1 MSFGEN
7 KGLWISLGAVVL
19 ALIAILWI
27 LLSASPPTLV
37 ILLPETGDLK
47 KDDPVLWH
55 EFVVGKVTRIEPL
68 VNNQFGVTI
77 RLNEDYTS
85 RITQGTTFT
94 LRRRTLLGLVGRN
107 AIDIE
112 IPASPGRP
120 YQKGETVQGV
130 SPPAKTLVDQGKQ
143 LTIEYWRQLTGQ
155 ATALIEEYKQSPYK
169 KQVDD
174 ALQQLKALAEEG
186 ARQAADKLD
195 EFRKNHQQEIDRV
208 VEKLEQARDWMKKK
222 GDAPGAER
230 LQKEIDGLKKK

>member
-7 KGLWISLGAVVL
+7 KGLWLSLGAVVL

-37 ILLPETGDLK
+37 ILLPETGELR

-55 EFVVGKVTRIEPL
+55 EFAVGKVTRIEPL

-77 RLNEDYTS
+77 RLNEDYAS

-94 LRRRTLLGLVGRN
+94 LRRSALLGLVGRN

-112 IPASPGRP
+112 LPSSPGRP
-120 YQKGETVQGV
+120 FQNGETVQGV
-130 SPPAKTLVDQGKQ
+130 SPPAKSLVDQGKQ
-143 LTIEYWRQLTGQ
+143 LTIEYWKELTGQ

-174 ALQQLKALAEEG
+174 ALQQLKALAEDG
-186 ARQAADKLD
+186 ARQAADKLA
-195 EFRKNHQQEIDRV
+195 EFRNSHQQDIDRIV
-208 VEKLEQARDWMKKK
+208 KKLEEARDWLRKK
-222 GDAPGAER
+222 GDAPGAQR